1 MDAHADLDALV
12 APLRADTL
20 SGASEV
26 ARSASEVMRR
36 AAVRILAGSLEELRW
51 GLGEVAMKVLDA
63 QPSMAPL
70 VRLVQGVLAAAGEAD
85 TVEHAR
91 HAAVDAAEAFRDGLE
106 TRETAVAERAAEV
119 LPDSGMIGTISAS
132 STVRA
137 ALVRSAASGAPSTSR
152 RVLCLES
159 RPMSEGRRLSDSLTD
174 AGVEVVFAV
183 DAAAFSLVPGCE
195 AVVFGADSIGDRG
208 VVNKVGSAALAH
220 AAHAAG
226 VPVYVFCDSTKIL
239 PLGFPQVI
247 EDDRPGQEVWEE
259 APEGVSIWNR
269 YFETVPLG
277 LITAVVTDEGVL
289 GPDEVEGMREG
300 LPFPEF
306 LERWAEGR

>member
-1 MDAHADLDALV
+1 MDAHTDLDALV
-12 APLRADTL
+12 APLRADTV

-36 AAVRILAGSLEELRW
+36 AAVRIPAATLEGLQW

-91 HAAVDAAEAFRDGLE
+91 HAAVDAAEAFRGGLE
-106 TRETAVAERAAEV
+106 TRKTAVAERAAEV
-119 LPDSGMIGTISAS
+119 LPATGTIATISAS
-132 STVRA
+132 STVRT
-137 ALVRSAASGAPSTSR
+137 ALVGTSSAAAGPKAR
-152 RVLCLES
+152 RVLCFES
-159 RPMSEGRRLSDSLTD
+159 RPMNEGRDVAEALAD
-174 AGVEVVFAV
+174 AGVDVELAV
-183 DAAAFSLVPGCE
+183 DAAAFSLAPCCE
-195 AVVFGADSIGDRG
+195 AVVFGADSIGDQG

-226 VPVYVFCDSTKIL
+226 VPVYVLCDSTKIL
-239 PLGFPQVI
+239 PVGFPQVI
-247 EDDRPGQEVWEE
+247 EDDRPGEEVWEE
-259 APEGVSIWNR
+259 PPEGVTVWNR
-269 YFETVPLG
+269 YFEAVPLG
-277 LITAVVTDEGVL
+277 LITAVVTDEGVF

>member
-1 MDAHADLDALV
+1 
-12 APLRADTL
+12 
-20 SGASEV
+20 
-26 ARSASEVMRR
+26 
-36 AAVRILAGSLEELRW
+36 
-51 GLGEVAMKVLDA
+51 
-63 QPSMAPL
+63 
-70 VRLVQGVLAAAGEAD
+70 
-85 TVEHAR
+85 
-91 HAAVDAAEAFRDGLE
+91 
-106 TRETAVAERAAEV
+106 
-119 LPDSGMIGTISAS
+119 
-132 STVRA
+132 
-137 ALVRSAASGAPSTSR
+137 
-152 RVLCLES
+152 
-159 RPMSEGRRLSDSLTD
+159 
-174 AGVEVVFAV
+174 
-183 DAAAFSLVPGCE
+183 
-195 AVVFGADSIGDRG
+195 VVFGADSIGDRG

-239 PLGFPQVI
+239 PVGFPQVI